1 MGNATIQDHI
11 IKTKKYKDWA
21 DNMIKQKIYNN
32 AENKMHL
39 IKPNGDI
46 IEEIDKE
53 ANIQENKN
61 FNILM
66 QIVKKMRKQHKTEL
80 INKTNKEKEWISR
93 QTDRQTIKQASTQAS
108 TPASKQASKQ
118 NK

>member
-53 ANIQENKN
+53 ANIQENRN

-80 INKTNKEKEWISR
+80 INKTKRNREKEKFRKRESIHISPR
-93 QTDRQTIKQASTQAS
+93 TITMINIHK
-108 TPASKQASKQ
+108 
-118 NK
+118 N